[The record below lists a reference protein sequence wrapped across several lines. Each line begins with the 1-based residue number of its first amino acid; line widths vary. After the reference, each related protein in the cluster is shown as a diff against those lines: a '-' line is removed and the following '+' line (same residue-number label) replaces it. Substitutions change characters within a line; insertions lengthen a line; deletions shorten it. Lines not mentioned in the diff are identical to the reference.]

1 MNNINMSN
9 HGSDQDVNEGTPL
22 DGAVMAQTGH
32 GIEQQNTAAT
42 GSAVETAGMD
52 DSQVEDTITHY
63 EAWRYTLHTDYLRLA
78 KKVKVRTKKPKH
90 PVLGEAQLECFT
102 KSALTNTEKAEL
114 IVNGSK
120 DMIKAI
126 LPVVDD
132 MERALTAM
140 SDDEGA
146 KEGVQLIYNKMMNI
160 LSQKGLKPME
170 AKGVKFDE
178 NLHEA
183 VTQFP
188 AADEGQKGTVVDV
201 VEKGYFLNDKVLR
214 YAKVVVAI

>member
-1 MNNINMSN
+1 MT
-9 HGSDQDVNEGTPL
+9 QEEKE
-22 DGAVMAQTGH
+22 
-32 GIEQQNTAAT
+32 IEQEKNNQQDTEAKAAQP
-42 GSAVETAGMD
+42 ETEPEKQKEHKKRHDRHSEHDHKVQEMGDKLAEMND
-52 DSQVEDTITHY
+52 KYVRLYSEY
-63 EAWRYTLHTDYLRLA
+63 ENYRKR
-78 KKVKVRTKKPKH
+78 
-90 PVLGEAQLECFT
+90 
-102 KSALTNTEKAEL
+102 TNTEKADL

-170 AKGVKFDE
+170 SKGVKFDE

-188 AADEGQKGTVVDV
+188 ATDESQKGTVVDV